1 MNKLTQTID
10 INASREQVWDAI
22 VNDAKY
28 REWTAEF
35 HQGSYFEG
43 AWSTGDTIR
52 FLALDEKGEKS
63 GMLATIHSAI
73 YPEFI
78 SIQHLGLVAN
88 GVDDTTSEEVK
99 KWAPAFENYTL
110 KSIDNTTTQFVV
122 DVDSNEEYYDYFLE
136 VWPRALAK
144 LKEICER
151 TI

>member
-1 MNKLTQTID
+1 MKKVLQSIE
-10 INASREQVWDAI
+10 INATREHVWDAI
-22 VNDAKY
+22 INDTKY

-35 HQGSYFEG
+35 HEGSYFEG
-43 AWSTGDTIR
+43 GWNTGDTIR

-63 GMLATIHSAI
+63 GMLATIHTAT
-73 YPEFI
+73 YPEYI

-110 KSIDNTTTQFVV
+110 KSNDDTTTQFVV

-144 LKEICER
+144 LKEVCER
-151 TI
+151 IS